1 MQLVVRANEAQK
13 NIFLSKQIP
22 SSVQIKWFDENELI
36 EETDADAYFDF
47 NYDKAHT
54 GPNLFVKGRLVFAN
68 AVVSTVADIKYYNH
82 VRLNAWPGFFE
93 NEILELASPDEGMRA
108 VAEEVLNELGWKFKW
123 SPDEPG
129 MIAPR
134 IISMIINEAYFGL
147 EQNISSKE
155 EIDTAMKLGTNYP
168 YGPFE
173 WAEKIGI
180 KNIYQLLKKLE
191 ETDERYKPASL
202 LEKEALLA

>member
-13 NIFLSKQIP
+13 NIFLSKHVP
-22 SSVQIKWFDENELI
+22 DSVQIRWFNETELI
-36 EETDADAYFDF
+36 EETEADAYFDF
-47 NYDKAHT
+47 QYDKQHT

-68 AVVSTVADIKYYNH
+68 SVVSTVADMKYFNH
-82 VRLNAWPGFFE
+82 VRMNAWPGFFE
-93 NEILELASPDEGMRA
+93 NDIIELASPDKGMRV

-123 SPDEPG
+123 APDEPG

-173 WAEKIGI
+173 WADKIGI

-191 ETDERYKPASL
+191 ANDDRYKPASL
-202 LEKEALLA
+202 LEKEASEA